1 MTQLHTHTK
10 PITSRAFD
18 IRA

>member
-1 MTQLHTHTK
+1 MPQLHTHTK

-18 IRA
+18 IRT